1 MSLTDATS
9 GDYRHQ
15 ASLNISIRLRYLAM
29 ILNNKVKGSHFL
41 KRVLI
46 TGGKGQDGTLLRQL
60 LEHQGIEVFSFG
72 RPLENLE
79 LTSRGALLENDS
91 SEFNVDLSNFD
102 KCLNSIAS
110 LKPDTIFHLAAV
122 HAPGHVMGSAA
133 WTSNRES
140 TYKTHVTLTK
150 NLIDA
155 IVETNLR
162 SQLIVAGSS
171 RMYTPIDS
179 TLIVN
184 ETTVTN
190 PRDYYGETK
199 VAAWN
204 NLIAQRERTGL
215 SLKMAILFN
224 HESRLRK
231 EGYLFRDLAK
241 QIKLFESG
249 SQDYI
254 EVRDPKFRGDWHSAE
269 DTAEGLELMA
279 SQNNVTDLVLASGR
293 LFSVNDIIDG
303 YFETYSP
310 RKHPKIVSKSMGD
323 SQRNAIPVVG
333 DIRLAQNLG
342 WNPQRTLMSVLREIV
357 VS

>member
-1 MSLTDATS
+1 
-9 GDYRHQ
+9 
-15 ASLNISIRLRYLAM
+15 M
-29 ILNNKVKGSHFL
+29 ILKNKVKGSHFL

-60 LEHQGIEVFSFG
+60 LEHQGIKVFSFG

-102 KCLNSIAS
+102 NCLNSIAS

-179 TLIVN
+179 TLVVS
-184 ETTVTN
+184 ETTATN

-199 VAAWN
+199 VEAWDT
-204 NLIAQRERTGL
+204 LIAQRERTGL

-224 HESRLRK
+224 HESKLRK
-231 EGYLFRDLAK
+231 EGYLFRDLAN
-241 QIKLFESG
+241 QIRLFESG
-249 SQDYI
+249 SQDHI
-254 EVRDPKFRGDWHSAE
+254 EVRDPKFRGDWHSAQ

-279 SQNNVTDLVLASGR
+279 NQSDVTDLVLASGR
-293 LFSVNDIIDG
+293 LISVNDIIDA
-303 YFETYSP
+303 YFDTYSP
-310 RKHPKIVSKSMGD
+310 RRLPKIVSNYTGD
-323 SQRNAIPVVG
+323 YQRDLLPVVG
-333 DIRLAQNLG
+333 DIKLAQNFG
-342 WNPQRTLMSVLREIV
+342 WNPRRTLTSVLHEMV

>member
-1 MSLTDATS
+1 
-9 GDYRHQ
+9 
-15 ASLNISIRLRYLAM
+15 M

-79 LTSRGALLENDS
+79 LTSSGALLENNS

-102 KCLNSIAS
+102 NCLNSIAS

-155 IVETNLR
+155 IVETNLGA
-162 SQLIVAGSS
+162 QLIVAGSS

-179 TLIVN
+179 TLVVS
-184 ETTVTN
+184 ETTATN

-199 VAAWN
+199 VAAWDT
-204 NLIAQRERTGL
+204 LIAQRERTGL

-249 SQDYI
+249 SQDHL
-254 EVRDPKFRGDWHSAE
+254 EVRDPNFRGDWHSAE
-269 DTAEGLELMA
+269 DTAEGLELLA
-279 SQNNVTDLVLASGR
+279 NHNNVTDLVLASGR
-293 LFSVNDIIDG
+293 LITVSDIIDA
-303 YFETYSP
+303 YFEVYSP
-310 RKHPKIVSKSMGD
+310 RRLPRIVSKSMGD
-323 SQRNAIPVVG
+323 HQQNVIPVVG
-333 DIRLAQNLG
+333 DIKLAQNLG
-342 WNPQRTLMSVLREIV
+342 WKPRRSITSVLREMV

>member
-1 MSLTDATS
+1 
-9 GDYRHQ
+9 
-15 ASLNISIRLRYLAM
+15 M
-29 ILNNKVKGSHFL
+29 ILNYKVEGSHFL

-46 TGGKGQDGTLLRQL
+46 TGGRGQDGTLLRQL
-60 LEHQGIEVFSFG
+60 LEHQGIEVFCFG
-72 RPLENLE
+72 RPLKNLDS
-79 LTSRGALLENDS
+79 TSHGVLLENNS

-102 KCLNSIAS
+102 NCLDSIAL

-133 WTSNRES
+133 WNSNRES
-140 TYKTHVTLTK
+140 TYETHVTLTK

-184 ETTVTN
+184 ETTATN

-199 VAAWN
+199 VAAWDT
-204 NLIAQRERTGL
+204 LIAQRERTGL

-231 EGYLFRDLAK
+231 EGYLFRDLAN
-241 QIKLFESG
+241 QIRLFESG
-249 SQDYI
+249 SQDHI
-254 EVRDPKFRGDWHSAE
+254 EVRDPKFRGDWHSAQ
-269 DTAEGLELMA
+269 DTAEGLELIA
-279 SQNNVTDLVLASGR
+279 NQNDVTDLVLASGR
-293 LFSVNDIIDG
+293 LLSVNDIIDA

-310 RKHPKIVSKSMGD
+310 RRLPKIVSKTTGD
-323 SQRNAIPVVG
+323 YRRDLFPVVG
-333 DIRLAQNLG
+333 DIKLAQNFG
-342 WNPQRTLMSVLREIV
+342 WNPRRTLTSVLHEMV